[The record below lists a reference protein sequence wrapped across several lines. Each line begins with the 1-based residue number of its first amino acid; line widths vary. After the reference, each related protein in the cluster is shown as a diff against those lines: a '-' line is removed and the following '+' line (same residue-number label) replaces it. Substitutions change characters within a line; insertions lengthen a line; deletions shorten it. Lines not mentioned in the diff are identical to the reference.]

1 MHRND
6 RPIETL
12 IPERDATP
20 RQNRISSPGQGNSF
34 SHKMSLIG
42 QASLFVYLRTI
53 PA

>member
-1 MHRND
+1 MYQND

-34 SHKMSLIG
+34 PLAWTG
-42 QASLFVYLRTI
+42 CV
-53 PA
+53 PARCCSTKRHRNI